1 MRPAIR
7 YSQLFFLVAILS
19 GQSTFSDASAVA
31 ATPPASAVK
40 TENGNPATKLIGY
53 VKDSVVRTIDGSKE
67 MWSNHGRCKQIRA
80 KQKDHR
86 DKLKEQWE
94 FEERGLTSEEM
105 KKKLASVNGG
115 ITYDEFIFL
124 GKGKDD
130 RGRLMNMV
138 FLMWGAP
145 RFFPYALMFYP
156 DVLPTPFQ
164 PLPDASGAG
173 RETKLEKLSRQRS
186 HSVIETLLA
195 LEKEAKEIPALS
207 KINIFGKKKQQT
219 NMDEIGNLDAAIGAI
234 MSTPGATDG
243 MGAKKTLGA
252 IEDALYK
259 KDPLTR
265 QEKRLVGVPN
275 AIVLGLTNAVNGPAP
290 FTRFQPNFMRRGQV
304 LTHIQKIAEADNF
317 LVNEKVDLS
326 ALSTA
331 RLLEACSD
339 RMIGGPRR
347 ANEELRK
354 SLGDWL
360 DLAVVQPNNRTA
372 VSGEN
377 FNDNLARTA
386 LLSYY
391 SVDGARDAR
400 SSSFLP
406 RLLFQG
412 QSKVKESASSKKLLW
427 KR

>member
-1 MRPAIR
+1 MWPGIR
-7 YSQLFFLVAILS
+7 YSQLFFLVAVLS
-19 GQSTFSDASAVA
+19 GQSTFSDASAIA
-31 ATPPASAVK
+31 ATPSAPAVK
-40 TENGNPATKLIGY
+40 TENGNPATKLFGY

-67 MWSNHGRCKQIRA
+67 MYANHGRCKQIRA

-94 FEERGLTSEEM
+94 FEERGLTPEEM
-105 KKKLASVNGG
+105 KKKLQSVNGG

-164 PLPDASGAG
+164 PLPDASG
-173 RETKLEKLSRQRS
+173 RETRLEKLSRQRS
-186 HSVIETLLA
+186 HSVIQTLLS
-195 LEKEAKEIPALS
+195 LEKEAKEVPGLA
-207 KINIFGKKKQQT
+207 KINIFGKSKQQR
-219 NMDEIGNLDAAIGAI
+219 NMDEINNLDAAIGTV

-259 KDPLTR
+259 TDPLTR
-265 QEKRLVGVPN
+265 QEKRLVGVPK

-290 FTRFQPNFMRRGQV
+290 FTSFQPNFMRRGQV

-347 ANEELRK
+347 GNEELRK
-354 SLGDWL
+354 SLSDWL

-391 SVDGARDAR
+391 SVEGARDSR

-406 RLLFQG
+406 RLMFQG
-412 QSKVKESASSKKLLW
+412 QSTVKESASSKKLW